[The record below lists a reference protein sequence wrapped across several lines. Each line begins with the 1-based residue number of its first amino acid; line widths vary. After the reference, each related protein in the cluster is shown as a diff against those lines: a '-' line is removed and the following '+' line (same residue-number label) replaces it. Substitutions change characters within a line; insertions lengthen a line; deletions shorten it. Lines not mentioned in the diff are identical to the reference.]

1 MHEEQTRCS
10 GNVKYILI
18 CMICFII
25 ECAIGYY
32 GADCEE
38 PCLYPYY
45 GENCNGECDCLHQYC
60 NISVGCLRTFNSFEF
75 LKIII
80 ASPMLSILKFINKIS
95 FFMFCYD
102 NS

>member
-45 GENCNGECDCLHQYC
+45 GENCNGECKCLQQYC
-60 NISVGCLRTFNSFEF
+60 NMSVGCLCKFHPFENLF
-75 LKIII
+75 AECNNLQNCII
-80 ASPMLSILKFINKIS
+80 
-95 FFMFCYD
+95 
-102 NS
+102 